1 MSTPQQPIDRY
12 AKFLGIEV
20 TGHGGGRAVATA
32 TVTEDHLNPHE
43 TAHGAFVF
51 AMAGTAVAAAANDD
65 EHTGVA
71 SAIHIDYL
79 RPTRLGDA
87 LRAEASIGE
96 RLPKEDLFVIRVT
109 DAAGQVVARA
119 SARFTRR
126 VRTQ

>member
-1 MSTPQQPIDRY
+1 MSTPQQPVDRY

-43 TAHGAFVF
+43 TTHGAFVF